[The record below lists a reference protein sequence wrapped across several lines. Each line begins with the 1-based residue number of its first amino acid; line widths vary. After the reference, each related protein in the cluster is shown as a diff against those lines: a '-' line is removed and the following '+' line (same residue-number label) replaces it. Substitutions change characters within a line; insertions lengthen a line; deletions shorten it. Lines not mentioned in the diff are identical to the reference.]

1 MKIIII
7 IPIFLMLITSCA
19 KSPTPTS
26 ASTET
31 STPINSGIEGQALIG
46 PTCAGPVRVD
56 SNCDDQPYQATLTV
70 FSPKGERIVQVQTDE
85 DGRFKIP
92 LAPGEYILHPES
104 EKITFAGEQTVI
116 VKAGAFTQVIV
127 NYDSGIR

>member
-85 DGRFKIP
+85 DGRFRDSACSGGI
-92 LAPGEYILHPES
+92 HPASRVRE
-104 EKITFAGEQTVI
+104 
-116 VKAGAFTQVIV
+116 
-127 NYDSGIR
+127 NYVCRRADRYCEGRGVYTGHREL